1 MPGPSPPPWK
11 QNVEAMRACALPVA
25 FASTDP
31 VARRLSLAL
40 RTEALAPIVRVG
52 NAALLIDRLVIRSI
66 HLEKIL
72 FSLDLILKFMAL
84 LFIVVFLAML
94 RKAYM
99 GFLKVI
105 VISDLFKIKQIVVWF
120 TLFFTFFTCSLCVG
134 RVTIVTIILIF
145 IILLKTII
153 KLIIEQVALFLIS
166 DLFKIKQIVVWFTLL
181 LNPIRAHEHARLQ
194 QARLIIRDLRTSSH

>member
-40 RTEALAPIVRVG
+40 RTEALAPILRVG

-99 GFLKVI
+99 GFLEVI
-105 VISDLFKIKQIVVWF
+105 VICHDVVLVGSSMSLGHQHAYGRRSWRRSRCRVRRI
-120 TLFFTFFTCSLCVG
+120 FFVVNGLEVFSFI
-134 RVTIVTIILIF
+134 RILGF
-145 IILLKTII
+145 QSKP
-153 KLIIEQVALFLIS
+153 AL
-166 DLFKIKQIVVWFTLL
+166 
-181 LNPIRAHEHARLQ
+181 EE
-194 QARLIIRDLRTSSH
+194 